1 MSRWIDH
8 VKAFQ
13 KKTGMSY
20 KEAMS
25 NLQCRQSYHEK
36 VNPYQEDAPPSAQK
50 LKAYDKRRQ
59 RGFSVDRLK
68 TPMTKIGERKMDE
81 FRKIMKVNRKKIDNR
96 VMEEEQ
102 RLMGQEDVRIPTR
115 GQKAE
120 ALRKTK
126 PPVPRGRKVPRVIEP
141 VAPKRTQPK
150 LTPRGGKR
158 IVLG

>member
-20 KEAMS
+20 KEAMT

-36 VNPYQEDAPPSAQK
+36 MNPYQEDAPPSPQK
-50 LKAYDKRRQ
+50 AAAYNKRRQ

-81 FRKIMKVNRKKIDNR
+81 FRQIMKVNRKKIDDR
-96 VMEEEQ
+96 LMEEQ
-102 RLMGQEDVRIPTR
+102 RILTE

-120 ALRKTK
+120 ARRKAN
-126 PPVPRGRKVPRVIEP
+126 PPVPRRRVIEP

-150 LTPRGGKR
+150 LTPRRGIR
-158 IVLG
+158 VVLG